1 MRELLADKEEY
12 NESLSKF
19 ESDYEDLVERVESL
33 YLDGLSLDLFESTK
47 ELGAYLDCLKNARN
61 SLV

>member
-1 MRELLADKEEY
+1 MRELLADKEDY

-19 ESDYEDLVERVESL
+19 KSDYEDLVEQVELL

-47 ELGAYLDCLKNARN
+47 ELGACLVCLKNARN
-61 SLV
+61 SLL